1 MPRTITHI
9 TLSRYARDHMTP
21 LPDTVTRTLVQASDP
36 LMELPT
42 QTMLREIVESVKPD
56 MPHADDYTENGKFDC
71 DDFAYAFKGLA
82 TRWYQENRP
91 ALLPMAIGVSWGQF
105 QFFGDGQY
113 HALNWVFLA
122 DDQKLYWIE
131 PQFLRSKPFED
142 SLARFSKSRDR
153 VNLLIV

>member
-1 MPRTITHI
+1 MPPTITHI
-9 TLSRYARDHMTP
+9 TLSRYASDHMTP
-21 LPDTVTRTLVQASDP
+21 LPGTVKRTLVQASDP

-42 QTMLREIVESVKPD
+42 QAVLLEIVEAIKSD
-56 MPHADDYTENGKFDC
+56 MPHAEDYTENGKFDC

-82 TRWYQENRP
+82 TRWYQKKRP
-91 ALLPMAIGVSWGQF
+91 TLLPMAIGVSWGRF
-105 QFFGDGQY
+105 QFFGNGEY

-131 PQFLRSKPFED
+131 PQFLRSKTFEEC
-142 SLARFSKSRDR
+142 LARFSKSKDR